1 MTVNK
6 RSKQNKAVNK
16 SRKKILM
23 TRLYVLIVLAVIL
36 LIIAGIGVFVTPN
49 DPYKINA
56 LMTKKAPSSEFI
68 FGTDSYGR
76 CVCSRVLAGAG
87 MTIYGALFLVIST
100 ATVGTVLGTICGYY
114 GGVVDTVIMRITDLM
129 LAFPQMVLA
138 IAVAGLAG
146 GGLWNAILA
155 LGISGWTLYCR
166 LVRSRV
172 MSIKHESYIL
182 AARLSGC
189 SDLKIIVSYILP
201 MIVGSVVVNAVT
213 QIGTS
218 IIWIAGLS
226 FLGIGVRAP
235 QAEWGSMIN
244 EARGAMQLAPWAV
257 LAPCAAIFITVT
269 VFNCMGDTVRDIAD

>member
-1 MTVNK
+1 
-6 RSKQNKAVNK
+6 
-16 SRKKILM
+16 
-23 TRLYVLIVLAVIL
+23 
-36 LIIAGIGVFVTPN
+36 
-49 DPYKINA
+49 
-56 LMTKKAPSSEFI
+56 
-68 FGTDSYGR
+68 
-76 CVCSRVLAGAG
+76 
-87 MTIYGALFLVIST
+87 
-100 ATVGTVLGTICGYY
+100 
-114 GGVVDTVIMRITDLM
+114 
-129 LAFPQMVLA
+129 
-138 IAVAGLAG
+138 
-146 GGLWNAILA
+146 
-155 LGISGWTLYCR
+155 
-166 LVRSRV
+166 

-257 LAPCAAIFITVT
+257 IAPCAAIFITVT

>member
-100 ATVGTVLGTICGYY
+100 ATVGTVL
-114 GGVVDTVIMRITDLM
+114 
-129 LAFPQMVLA
+129 
-138 IAVAGLAG
+138 
-146 GGLWNAILA
+146 
-155 LGISGWTLYCR
+155 
-166 LVRSRV
+166 
-172 MSIKHESYIL
+172 
-182 AARLSGC
+182 
-189 SDLKIIVSYILP
+189 
-201 MIVGSVVVNAVT
+201 
-213 QIGTS
+213 
-218 IIWIAGLS
+218 
-226 FLGIGVRAP
+226 
-235 QAEWGSMIN
+235 N
-244 EARGAMQLAPWAV
+244 E
-257 LAPCAAIFITVT
+257 
-269 VFNCMGDTVRDIAD
+269 DH

>member
-1 MTVNK
+1 M
-6 RSKQNKAVNK
+6 SKQNTKK
-16 SRKKILM
+16 TISMSRRKTLLV
-23 TRLYVLIVLAVIL
+23 RLYILVFLAAIL
-36 LIIAGIGVFVTPN
+36 LILAGIGAFITPN

-56 LMTKKAPSSEFI
+56 LMMKKAPSPGFL

-87 MTIYGALFLVIST
+87 LTIYGALILVIST
-100 ATVGTVLGTICGYY
+100 AVTGTILGTVCGYY
-114 GGVVDTVIMRITDLM
+114 GGILDTVIMRITDLM

-155 LGISGWTLYCR
+155 LGITGWTLYCR

-172 MSIKHESYIL
+172 MSIKHEPYIL

-201 MIVGSVVVNAVT
+201 MTAGTVVVNAVT
-213 QIGTS
+213 QMGTS

-235 QAEWGSMIN
+235 QAEWGNMIN
-244 EARGAMQLAPWAV
+244 EARGTMQLAPWAV

-269 VFNCMGDTVRDIAD
+269 VFNFLGDTVRDLAD